1 MKRIGSWLGLILAT
15 LSPLSA
21 QVTVEVKLEQDQ
33 FLPGEALRA
42 AVRVTNRSGQTLRL
56 GAESDWLTFS
66 IESRD
71 GFVVGKEADV
81 PVTGEFVLESSKTAT
96 KRVDLAPYYSLERQ
110 GRYAVGATVRI
121 KQWDHQ
127 ISSAPTSF
135 TIIEGAKLW
144 EQEFGV
150 PRIGGGTNEAPP
162 EVRRY
167 ILQQANYLKG
177 RIRLYL
183 RLTDETGSK
192 AIRVFPIGS
201 LVSFSR
207 PEPQLDKFSNLHLL
221 YANGPQSYS
230 YNVFNP
236 DGDVLIRHTYE
247 YLNTRPRL
255 QPHDDGNIS
264 VKGGVR
270 RVTADDLP
278 APKAELSHDALD
290 KPQP

>member
-1 MKRIGSWLGLILAT
+1 MKKIGSWLGLILAT

-21 QVTVEVKLEQDQ
+21 QVSVEVKLEQDQ

-56 GAESDWLTFS
+56 GAEPDWLTFS

-96 KRVDLAPYYSLERQ
+96 KRVDLAPYFPLDRQ

-121 KQWDHQ
+121 KKWDHQ
-127 ISSAPTSF
+127 ITSEPTSF
-135 TIIEGAKLW
+135 TVIEGAKLW
-144 EQEFGV
+144 QQEFGV
-150 PRIGGGTNEAPP
+150 PRAGGATNGEP
-162 EVRRY
+162 EVRKY

-183 RLTDETGSK
+183 RLTDQSGNKTF
-192 AIRVFPIGS
+192 RVFAIGS

-207 PEPQLDKFSNLHLL
+207 PEPQLDKSSNLHVL
-221 YANGPQSYS
+221 YASGPQSYS
-230 YNVFNP
+230 YTVFNP
-236 DGDVLIRHTYE
+236 DGDILIRQTYE
-247 YLNTRPRL
+247 YVDSRPRL

>member
-21 QVTVEVKLEQDQ
+21 QMMVEVKLDQDQ

-42 AVRVTNRSGQTLRL
+42 AVRVTNRSGQTLHL
-56 GAESDWLTFS
+56 GAEPDWLTFS

-71 GFVVGKEADV
+71 GFVVSKDGDT
-81 PVTGEFVLESSKTAT
+81 PVTGEFLLESSKMAT
-96 KRVDLAPYYSLERQ
+96 KRVDLEPYFLLDRP

-121 KQWDHQ
+121 KQWDNQ
-127 ISSAPTSF
+127 ISSAPISF

-150 PRIGGGTNEAPP
+150 PKTGGATNDTP
-162 EVRRY
+162 EIRKY
-167 ILQQANYLKG
+167 ILQQANYFKG
-177 RIRLYL
+177 RIRLYF
-183 RLTDETGSK
+183 RLTDQSGSK

-207 PEPQLDKFSNLHLL
+207 PEPQLDKSSNLHVL
-221 YANGPQSYS
+221 YASGPQSYS

-236 DGDVLIRHTYE
+236 DGDVLIRQTYE
-247 YLNTRPRL
+247 YLDTRPRL

-264 VKGGVR
+264 VKGGMR
-270 RVTADDLP
+270 RVTANDLP

-290 KPQP
+290 KPEL